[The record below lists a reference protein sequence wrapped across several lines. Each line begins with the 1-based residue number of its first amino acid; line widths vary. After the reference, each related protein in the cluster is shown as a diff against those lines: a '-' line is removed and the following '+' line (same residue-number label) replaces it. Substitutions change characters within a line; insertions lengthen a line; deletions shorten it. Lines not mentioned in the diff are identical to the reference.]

1 MKSLFHSF
9 LFVVSGTFL
18 LTFCTSKK
26 EEDARVLSSGLLLQ
40 NMDTTVN
47 PGDNFQMYVN
57 GTWIKN
63 TEIPADKSSYG
74 VGYMVHEKSQEDV
87 KKIIEEAAAAGKESG
102 TDEQK
107 VGDLYA
113 SYMDMTKR
121 DELGSAPLADE
132 FKKIDAI
139 SNLNDL
145 SGYFG
150 YAAIY
155 GFGTPISLFV
165 IPDMKKSTE
174 YALYNY
180 QDGLGLPDREYYLE
194 KDEKSVAI
202 RKAYVEHIAT
212 MLELAGIKNGAK
224 TASEIMALETAIA
237 TRHITKEESRDR
249 NKMYNMFPVDS
260 LDQVMTAV
268 DWKLFLQNAG
278 VNDLTRIVI
287 TQPSFTIALNE
298 VIASTPLTTWKNYLT
313 WHVIHANA
321 GLLNT
326 AMSVENFKF
335 YGTTLTGAKEQQP
348 QWRRG
353 VNLVNNNLGEVVGK
367 VYVSKHFPA
376 EAKDRMSQLV
386 GNLIGAYK
394 ESINELEWMGTE
406 TRMQA
411 LDKLAKFTPKIG
423 YPDVWKD
430 YSSLTIKKDDLFGNV
445 QQSRLIEHNKEIK
458 KIGNAIDKTEW
469 QLTPQTVN
477 AYYDP
482 TKNEIV
488 FPAAILQPPFFD
500 LNADDAVNYGAIGA
514 IIGHEIGHG
523 FDDQGST
530 FNGDGELRNWWTDQD
545 KEEFKKRTGALV
557 EQYNQFKVFSDLN
570 VNGEFTQGENI
581 GDLGGL
587 SIALKAYKISLNGKE
602 APVIDGFTGVQRVFM
617 GWAQAYLGKSREE
630 VLRMQ
635 IKTDPHSPDIFRV
648 NGVVR
653 NIPEFYEAFGIKP
666 GDSLYLAPEQRVKI
680 W

>member
-1 MKSLFHSF
+1 MKSFINSLLF
-9 LFVVSGTFL
+9 LVAGTLL

-26 EEDARVLSSGLLLQ
+26 DEPARVLSSGLLLQ

-63 TEIPADKSSYG
+63 TEIPADKATYG
-74 VGYMVHEKSQEDV
+74 VMYMLHEKSQDDV
-87 KKIIEEAAAAGKESG
+87 KKIIEEAAAAGKEPG

-113 SYMDMTKR
+113 SYLDMKKR
-121 DELGSAPLADE
+121 DELGVLPLADE

-139 SNLNDL
+139 SNVNDL
-145 SGYFG
+145 VAYFG
-150 YAAIY
+150 YATIY
-155 GFGTPISLFV
+155 GYGTPMQLFV
-165 IPDMKKSTE
+165 DSDMKKPTE

-180 QDGLGLPDREYYLE
+180 QGGLGLPEREYYLN
-194 KDEKSVAI
+194 KDEKFQTI
-202 RKAYVEHIAT
+202 RKAYLEHIAT
-212 MLELAGIKNGAK
+212 MLELAGFKNIKKSAQD
-224 TASEIMALETAIA
+224 IMALETAIA
-237 TRHITKEESRDR
+237 TRHIPKEETRDMI
-249 NKMYNMFPVDS
+249 KMYNMYSVDS
-260 LDQVMTAV
+260 LDQVMSDF
-268 DWKLFLQNAG
+268 DWKLFLKNAG
-278 VNDLTRIVI
+278 ITDLNKIVI
-287 TQPSFTIALNE
+287 TQPSFTMSLNGL
-298 VIASTPLTTWKNYLT
+298 IQATPLATWKNYLT
-313 WHVIHANA
+313 WNVIHANA
-321 GLLNT
+321 TFLSS
-326 AMSVENFKF
+326 AIDEENFKF
-335 YGTTLTGAKEQQP
+335 YRATLTGAKEQQP

-353 VNLVNNNLGEVVGK
+353 VNLVNINLGEVVGK
-367 VYVSKHFPA
+367 VYVSRHFPA
-376 EAKDRMSQLV
+376 EAKEHMTKLV

-394 ESINELEWMGTE
+394 ESINELDWMGTE
-406 TRMQA
+406 TKMQA

-430 YSSLTIKKDDLFGNV
+430 YSALSIKNDDLFGNV
-445 QQSRLIEHNKEIK
+445 QQSTLMEHNKEIK
-458 KIGNAIDKTEW
+458 KIGKPIDRTEW
-469 QLTPQTVN
+469 GMTPQTVN

-488 FPAAILQPPFFD
+488 FPAAILQPPYFN
-500 LNADDAVNYGAIGA
+500 LNTDDAVNYGAIGA
-514 IIGHEIGHG
+514 VIGHEIGHG

-530 FNGDGELRNWWTDQD
+530 FNGDGELKNWWTDLD
-545 KEEFKKRTGALV
+545 RDEFKKRTGALV

-602 APVIDGFTGVQRVFM
+602 APVIDGYTGVQRVFL
-617 GWAQAYLGKSREE
+617 GWAQAWLGKEREQA
-630 VLRMQ
+630 LRMQ
-635 IKTDPHSPDIFRV
+635 VNTDPHSPGLFRV

-653 NIPEFYEAFGIKP
+653 NIPEFYDAFGIKP

>member
-1 MKSLFHSF
+1 MKSIIHSLLF
-9 LFVVSGTFL
+9 LVAGTLL

-26 EEDARVLSSGLLLQ
+26 DEPARVLSSGLLLQ

-47 PGDNFQMYVN
+47 PGDNFQMYIN

-74 VGYMVHEKSQEDV
+74 VAYMVHEKSQEDV
-87 KKIIEEAAAAGKESG
+87 KKIIEEAAAAGKEMG

-121 DELGSAPLADE
+121 DELGSVPLADE

-139 SNLNDL
+139 KNPDDL

-150 YAAIY
+150 YASIY
-155 GFGTPISLFV
+155 GFGTPIALFV
-165 IPDMKKSTE
+165 YPDLKKPTE

-180 QDGLGLPDREYYLE
+180 QGGLGLPDREYYLG
-194 KDEKSVAI
+194 KDEKSVTI

-212 MLELAGIKNGAK
+212 MLELAGFKNGSK
-224 TASEIMALETAIA
+224 TAGEIMALETAIA
-237 TRHITKEESRDR
+237 TRHIRKEETRDM
-249 NKMYNMFPVDS
+249 NKMYNMLSVDS
-260 LDQVMTAV
+260 LDQVMTAFN
-268 DWKLFLQNAG
+268 WKLFLQNAG
-278 VNDLTRIVI
+278 INNLNKIVI
-287 TQPSFTIALNE
+287 SQPSFTIAMNE
-298 VIASTPLTTWKNYLT
+298 VITSTPLTTWKNYLT
-313 WHVIHANA
+313 WHVIHTNA
-321 GLLNT
+321 GILNT
-326 AMSVENFKF
+326 AMSQENFKF
-335 YGTTLTGAKEQQP
+335 YGTTLTGAVEQQP

-367 VYVSKHFPA
+367 VYVSKHFPT

-394 ESINELEWMGTE
+394 ESINELDWMGTE
-406 TRMQA
+406 TKMQA

-445 QQSRLIEHNKEIK
+445 QQSRLMEHNKEIK
-458 KIGNAIDKTEW
+458 KIGNPIDKTEW
-469 QLTPQTVN
+469 ELTPQTVN

-482 TKNEIV
+482 SKNEIV

-514 IIGHEIGHG
+514 VIGHEIGHG

-530 FNGDGELRNWWTDQD
+530 FNGDGELKNWWTDQD

-587 SIALKAYKISLNGKE
+587 SIALKAYKMSLNGKE

-630 VLRMQ
+630 ALRMQ
-635 IKTDPHSPDIFRV
+635 VNTDPHSPGLFRV

-653 NIPEFYEAFGIKP
+653 NIPEFYDAFGIKP